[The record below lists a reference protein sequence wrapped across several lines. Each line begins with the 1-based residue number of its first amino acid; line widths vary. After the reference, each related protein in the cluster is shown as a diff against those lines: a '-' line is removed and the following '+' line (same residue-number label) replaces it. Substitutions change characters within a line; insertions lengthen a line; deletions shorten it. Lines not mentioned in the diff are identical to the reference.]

1 MLSVLVRVLS
11 ATVQGLEPHTILV
24 EVDMQTGGLPGFTL
38 VGLPDRAVQEAVD
51 RVRLAIRNSGLHW
64 PPRRITVNLAPAD
77 LRKEGPALDLP
88 IAIGILAAAGQV
100 DLQWLDE
107 TLVLGEL
114 SLDGTVRAVTGV
126 LPTAIH
132 ARQQNIRR
140 MIVPAPNAAEAAIV
154 GSVQVYPVNNLAE
167 TVALLNQRDGIQ
179 PLTSDPEQLLQHPP
193 HYEADFAD
201 VKGQHHVKRALEVAA
216 AGGHNVVMI
225 GPPGSGK
232 TMLARRVPTIL
243 PPMSV
248 DEAIEITKLYS
259 VAGLLPPNT
268 GLLTTR
274 PFRSPHHTSSNAAL
288 VGGGSVP
295 RPGEVSLAHNGVLF
309 LDELPEFR
317 REVLEVLRQPLE
329 DGVVSIARVQASIVY
344 PARFMLI
351 AAMNPCPCG
360 YFGDGQRACTCAPT
374 QIRKYQQKVS
384 GPLMD
389 RIDIHIEVPRLSPDD
404 LLRSQP
410 GESSAAIRERVVR
423 ARRLQQQRFEGTG
436 VRCNAQMTTR
446 MLRQFCPLSEEVKAM
461 LRQVSQQMGIS
472 ARAFDRIV
480 KLARTIADLA
490 GEEQIGLAH
499 VAEAVQ
505 YRSLDRR
512 LWL

>member
-1 MLSVLVRVLS
+1 MLVRVLS
-11 ATVQGLEPHTILV
+11 GTVHGIEPHTIEV
-24 EVDMQTGGLPGFTL
+24 EVDMQPGGIPGLTL

-51 RVRLAIRNSGLHW
+51 RVRLAIRNSGLHY
-64 PPRRITVNLAPAD
+64 PVRKITVNLAPAD
-77 LRKEGPALDLP
+77 LRKEGPSLDLP

-100 DLQWLDE
+100 DSEWLSD

-114 SLDGTVRAVTGV
+114 SLDGTVRPVTGV

-132 ARQQNIRR
+132 ARQQGIRR
-140 MIVPAPNAAEAAIV
+140 MVVPASNAPEAAVV
-154 GSVQVYPVNNLAE
+154 GKVEVYPVNSLAE
-167 TVALLNQRDGIQ
+167 AVELLNTHDGITPIQ
-179 PLTSDPEQLLQHPP
+179 SEPEQLLQKPP
-193 HYEADFAD
+193 EYEVDFAD

-243 PPMSV
+243 PPMTV

-259 VAGLLPPNT
+259 VAGLLPPHT

-329 DGVVSIARVQASIVY
+329 DGIVSIARVQASIAY

-360 YFGDGQRACTCAPT
+360 YFGDHQHGCTCSPT
-374 QIRKYQQKVS
+374 QIRKYQQRVS
-384 GPLMD
+384 GPLLD
-389 RIDIHIEVPRLSPDD
+389 RIDIHIEVPRLSHDD
-404 LLRSQP
+404 LLRTQL
-410 GESSAAIRERVVR
+410 GEPSSAIRERVVR
-423 ARRLQQQRFEGTG
+423 ARQTQQQRFAGTG
-436 VRCNAQMTTR
+436 ARCNAQMTTR
-446 MLRQFCPLSEEVKAM
+446 LLRQFCPLSEDVKAM
-461 LRQVSQQMGIS
+461 LKQVSQQMGIS

-480 KLARTIADLA
+480 KLARTIGDLA

-499 VAEAVQ
+499 VAEAIQ

-512 LWL
+512 IWL

>member
-1 MLSVLVRVLS
+1 MLVRVLS
-11 ATVQGLEPHTILV
+11 GTVQGIEPHTIEV
-24 EVDMQTGGLPGFTL
+24 EVDMQPGGVPGFTL
-38 VGLPDRAVQEAVD
+38 VGLPDRAVQEAID

-64 PPRRITVNLAPAD
+64 PMRRITVNLAPAD

-100 DLQWLDE
+100 DAEWLSE
-107 TLVLGEL
+107 TFILGEL

-126 LPTAIH
+126 LPAAIH
-132 ARQQNIRR
+132 ARQQAIPRV
-140 MIVPAPNAAEAAIV
+140 IVPAPNASEAAIV
-154 GSVQVYPVNNLAE
+154 GNVKVYPVTSLAE
-167 TVALLNQRDGIQ
+167 AVVLLNTRDGVA
-179 PLTSDPEQLLQHPP
+179 PVTNDPEQLLQQPAQ
-193 HYEADFAD
+193 YEVDFAD

-216 AGGHNVVMI
+216 AGGHNVIMI

-243 PPMSV
+243 PAMTV
-248 DEAIEITKLYS
+248 DEAIEITKIYS

-274 PFRSPHHTSSNAAL
+274 PFRAPHHTSSNAAL

-329 DGVVSIARVQASIVY
+329 DGVVSIARVQASIAY

-360 YFGDGQRACTCAPT
+360 YFGDPLHGCTCSPS
-374 QIRKYQQKVS
+374 QIRKYQQRVS
-384 GPLMD
+384 GPLLD
-389 RIDIHIEVPRLSPDD
+389 RIDIHIEVPRLLPDD
-404 LLRSQP
+404 LLRTQP
-410 GESSAAIRERVVR
+410 GEPSQAIRQRVVR
-423 ARRLQQQRFEGTG
+423 ARQIQQERLAGTN
-436 VRCNAQMTTR
+436 VHCNAQMTTR
-446 MLRQFCPLSEEVKAM
+446 LLRQFCPLSEEVKAM
-461 LRQVSQQMGIS
+461 LGQVSHQMGIS

-490 GEEQIGLAH
+490 GEEHISLSH
-499 VAEAVQ
+499 VAEAIQ

-512 LWL
+512 VWL

>member
-1 MLSVLVRVLS
+1 LLVRVLS
-11 ATVQGLEPHTILV
+11 GTVHGIEPHTIEV
-24 EVDMQTGGLPGFTL
+24 EVDMQPGGVPGFTL
-38 VGLPDRAVQEAVD
+38 VGLPDRAVQEAID

-64 PPRRITVNLAPAD
+64 PMRRITVNLAPAD

-88 IAIGILAAAGQV
+88 IAIGIVAAAGQV
-100 DLQWLDE
+100 DTTWLAE
-107 TLVLGEL
+107 TFILGEL
-114 SLDGTVRAVTGV
+114 SLDGTVRPVTGV

-132 ARQQNIRR
+132 ARQQGIRR
-140 MIVPAPNAAEAAIV
+140 MIVPAPNASEAAVV
-154 GSVQVYPVNNLAE
+154 GKIDVYPVTSLAE
-167 TVALLNQRDGIQ
+167 AVNLLNAQGGVT
-179 PLTSDPEQLLQHPP
+179 PLSDNPELLLQQPP
-193 HYEADFAD
+193 KYEVDFSD

-216 AGGHNVVMI
+216 AGGHNVIMI

-243 PPMSV
+243 PPMTV

-274 PFRSPHHTSSNAAL
+274 PFRAPHHTSSNAAL

-329 DGVVSIARVQASIVY
+329 DGIVSIARVQASIAY

-360 YFGDGQRACTCAPT
+360 YFGDPSHGCTCSPT
-374 QIRKYQQKVS
+374 QIRKYQQRVS
-384 GPLMD
+384 GPLLD
-389 RIDIHIEVPRLSPDD
+389 RIDIHIEVPRLKPDD
-404 LLRSQP
+404 LLRTQP
-410 GESSAAIRERVVR
+410 GEPSEVIRERVLR
-423 ARRLQQQRFEGTG
+423 ARHKQQQRFEGTNI
-436 VRCNAQMTTR
+436 RCNAQMTAR
-446 MLRQFCPLSEEVKAM
+446 LLRQLCPLSDEVKAM

-490 GEEQIGLAH
+490 GEEQISLPH
-499 VAEAVQ
+499 IAEAIQ

-512 LWL
+512 TWL

>member
-1 MLSVLVRVLS
+1 MLVRVLS
-11 ATVQGLEPHTILV
+11 GTVHGLEPHTIEV
-24 EVDMQTGGLPGFTL
+24 EVDMQPGGVPGFTL
-38 VGLPDRAVQEAVD
+38 VGLPDRAVQEAID

-64 PPRRITVNLAPAD
+64 PLRRITVNLAPAD
-77 LRKEGPALDLP
+77 LRKEGPSLDLP

-100 DLQWLDE
+100 DGEWLSE
-107 TLVLGEL
+107 TFILGEL
-114 SLDGTVRAVTGV
+114 SLDGTVRPVTGV

-132 ARQQNIRR
+132 ARQGGIRR
-140 MIVPAPNAAEAAIV
+140 MLVPASNAPEAAIV
-154 GSVQVYPVNNLAE
+154 GNIQVYPVNSLAE
-167 TVALLNQRDGIQ
+167 AVELLNTHDGIA
-179 PLTSDPEQLLQHPP
+179 PLTSDPEDLLKQPP
-193 HYEADFAD
+193 QYEVDFAD

-216 AGGHNVVMI
+216 AGGHNVIMI

-243 PPMSV
+243 PPMTV

-317 REVLEVLRQPLE
+317 REVLEVLRQPVE
-329 DGVVSIARVQASIVY
+329 DGVVSIARVQASIAY

-360 YFGDGQRACTCAPT
+360 YFGDHLHACTCSPT
-374 QIRKYQQKVS
+374 QIRKYQQRVS
-384 GPLMD
+384 GPLLD
-389 RIDIHIEVPRLSPDD
+389 RIDIHIEVPRLSHED
-404 LLRSQP
+404 LLRTQP
-410 GESSAAIRERVVR
+410 GEPSEAIRERVVQ
-423 ARRLQQQRFEGTG
+423 ARQIQQQRFQGTS
-436 VRCNAQMTTR
+436 VRCNVQMTTR

-480 KLARTIADLA
+480 KLARTIADLS
-490 GEEQIGLAH
+490 GEEHIGLPH
-499 VAEAVQ
+499 VAEAIQ
-505 YRSLDRR
+505 YRMLDRR
-512 LWL
+512 IWL

>member
-1 MLSVLVRVLS
+1 MLVRVLS

-51 RVRLAIRNSGLHW
+51 RVRLAIRNSGLNW
-64 PPRRITVNLAPAD
+64 PLRRITVNLAPAD

-88 IAIGILAAAGQV
+88 IAIGVLAAAGQV

-132 ARQQNIRR
+132 AREQNIRR

-167 TVALLNQRDGIQ
+167 TVALLNQQDGIH
-179 PLTSDPEQLLQHPP
+179 PVTSDPEQLLQQPP
-193 HYEADFAD
+193 HYEVDFAD

-248 DEAIEITKLYS
+248 DEAIEMTKLYS

-360 YFGDGQRACTCAPT
+360 YFGDGQRACTCTPT

-389 RIDIHIEVPRLSPDD
+389 RIDIHIEVPRLPPDD

-410 GESSAAIRERVVR
+410 GESSAAIRERVIR
-423 ARRLQQQRFEGTG
+423 ARQLQQRRFEGTG
-436 VRCNAQMTTR
+436 VRCNAQMTAR

-490 GEEQIGLAH
+490 GEEQIGVAH

-512 LWL
+512 IWL

>member
-1 MLSVLVRVLS
+1 
-11 ATVQGLEPHTILV
+11 
-24 EVDMQTGGLPGFTL
+24 
-38 VGLPDRAVQEAVD
+38 
-51 RVRLAIRNSGLHW
+51 
-64 PPRRITVNLAPAD
+64 
-77 LRKEGPALDLP
+77 
-88 IAIGILAAAGQV
+88 
-100 DLQWLDE
+100 
-107 TLVLGEL
+107 
-114 SLDGTVRAVTGV
+114 
-126 LPTAIH
+126 
-132 ARQQNIRR
+132 
-140 MIVPAPNAAEAAIV
+140 
-154 GSVQVYPVNNLAE
+154 
-167 TVALLNQRDGIQ
+167 
-179 PLTSDPEQLLQHPP
+179 
-193 HYEADFAD
+193 
-201 VKGQHHVKRALEVAA
+201 
-216 AGGHNVVMI
+216 
-225 GPPGSGK
+225 
-232 TMLARRVPTIL
+232 VPTIL
-243 PPMSV
+243 PPMTV

-329 DGVVSIARVQASIVY
+329 DGIVTIARVQASIAY

-360 YFGDGQRACTCAPT
+360 YFGDPQHGCTCSPT
-374 QIRKYQQKVS
+374 QIRKYQQRVS
-384 GPLMD
+384 GPLLD
-389 RIDIHIEVPRLSPDD
+389 RIDIHIEVPRLTPDD
-404 LLRSQP
+404 LLRTQP
-410 GESSAAIRERVVR
+410 GEPSEAIRERVVR
-423 ARRLQQQRFEGTG
+423 ARQIQQKRFEGTN

-446 MLRQFCPLSEEVKAM
+446 LLRQFCPLSDDVKAM

-490 GEEQIGLAH
+490 GEEHIGLPH
-499 VAEAVQ
+499 VAEAIQ

-512 LWL
+512 IWL